1 MKIYNFQEEKQ
12 KRYEAN
18 IEKGISIV
26 FPPAG
31 TIEDNLKP
39 GEKVFRFNTACY
51 KNTKRAIKIWH
62 DIWLPKSQIKIVW
75 GELQV
80 DHVDVTLSVPKWL
93 IKKTLL
99 NDYLK
104 VNRG

>member
-12 KRYEAN
+12 KRYEAI
-18 IEKGISIV
+18 IEKRRLIA
-26 FPPAG
+26 FPHAG

-39 GEKVFRFNTACY
+39 GEKVYKFNTECY
-51 KNTKRAIKIWH
+51 NNTGKAILIWR

-75 GELQV
+75 GELQI
-80 DHVDVTLSVPKWL
+80 DYIDVKLSVSKWL

-99 NDYLK
+99 DDYLK
-104 VNRG
+104 VD

>member
-1 MKIYNFQEEKQ
+1 MKIYNFLEKKQ

-18 IEKGISIV
+18 IGKEITIV

-39 GEKVFRFNTACY
+39 GEKVYRFNATCY
-51 KNTKRAIKIWH
+51 KNTKRAIQILH
-62 DIWLPKSQIKIVW
+62 DIWPPKSQIKIVS
-75 GELQV
+75 GDPQI
-80 DHVDVTLSVPKWL
+80 DHVDVTLSVSKWL

-99 NDYLK
+99 NDKLK
-104 VNRG
+104 VY

>member
-12 KRYEAN
+12 KRYEAI
-18 IEKGISIV
+18 IEKRLS
-26 FPPAG
+26 FPTAG

-39 GEKVFRFNTACY
+39 GGRVYRFNAACY
-51 KNTKRAIKIWH
+51 KNTNRAIKILH
-62 DIWLPKSQIKIVW
+62 DIWLPNSQIKIVW
-75 GELQV
+75 GEFQV

-99 NDYLK
+99 NDKLK
-104 VNRG
+104 VY

>member
-12 KRYEAN
+12 KRN
-18 IEKGISIV
+18 KKIIEIRRSIA
-26 FPPAG
+26 FPHAG
-31 TIEDNLKP
+31 TSEDNLKP
-39 GEKVFRFNTACY
+39 DEKVYRFKAACY
-51 KNTKRAIKIWH
+51 KNTKRAIQIWH

-75 GELQV
+75 GDPQI

-99 NDYLK
+99 GDYLK
-104 VNRG
+104 VD

>member
-1 MKIYNFQEEKQ
+1 MKIYDFQEEKQ
-12 KRYEAN
+12 KRYET
-18 IEKGISIV
+18 IIDKGRSIA

-39 GEKVFRFNTACY
+39 GDKVYRFNAECY
-51 KNTKRAIKIWH
+51 RNTKRAILIWH

-80 DHVDVTLSVPKWL
+80 DYINVTLSVPKWL

-99 NDYLK
+99 DDYLK
-104 VNRG
+104 VD

>member
-12 KRYEAN
+12 KRYKA
-18 IEKGISIV
+18 IVEKGISAA
-26 FPPAG
+26 FPHSG
-31 TIEDNLKP
+31 TVEDNLKS
-39 GEKVFRFNTACY
+39 GEKVYRFNAECY

-75 GELQV
+75 GEMQV
-80 DHVDVTLSVPKWL
+80 DHIDVTLSVPKWL

-99 NDYLK
+99 DNYLK
-104 VNRG
+104 VD

>member
-12 KRYEAN
+12 RRD
-18 IEKGISIV
+18 EKGRPIA
-26 FPPAG
+26 FPHAG

-39 GEKVFRFNTACY
+39 GEKVYRFNAECY
-51 KNTKRAIKIWH
+51 KNTKRAIQIWH

-80 DHVDVTLSVPKWL
+80 DYVDVKLSVPKWL

-104 VNRG
+104 VD

>member
-12 KRYEAN
+12 KRDEAI
-18 IEKGISIV
+18 IEKSISLA
-26 FPPAG
+26 FPGAG

-39 GEKVFRFNTACY
+39 GEKVYRFNAECY
-51 KNTKRAIKIWH
+51 KNTKRAIQIWH

-75 GELQV
+75 GKLQV
-80 DHVDVTLSVPKWL
+80 DYIEVRLSVPKWL

-99 NDYLK
+99 DDYLK
-104 VNRG
+104 VD

>member
-1 MKIYNFQEEKQ
+1 MKICNLHEEKQ
-12 KRYEAN
+12 KRYWVR
-18 IEKGISIV
+18 IEKGISLA
-26 FPPAG
+26 FPSAG

-39 GEKVFRFNTACY
+39 SEKVYRFKAECYRNTR
-51 KNTKRAIKIWH
+51 RAIQIWH

-80 DHVDVTLSVPKWL
+80 DYIDVTLSVPKWL

-99 NDYLK
+99 DNYLK
-104 VNRG
+104 VD